1 MAQPN
6 LRWADVPVLKG
17 VNNDGT
23 ASGNLFSRNTDMP
36 VVGIGNIYR
45 FVTGGSDQCVR
56 RGNPS
61 SGVLCRGDGRQGT
74 GKKQERPMVFGRSCR
89 CFVSD
94 DGKSAGKEFVLLGVF
109 LGYEVI
115 SMIRPSFFWY
125 CVPFVIAC
133 LPTGI
138 GLDVQLMLTLLM
150 CMLYIQHDFV
160 VASYQ
165 EQTKEDILSEQR
177 LKRDMHEQ
185 EYALREEIDRSL
197 LKTEN
202 QLLEERARLSQLLHD
217 KLGHNINGSVYQL
230 EAVKLIMEQEPET
243 AKSMIQAVI
252 DQQRTGMNEIRA
264 ILRRERP
271 QKYKLALLQL
281 QQLCDECNQKGVE
294 AQLHIEGE
302 LSEVPEKYLEIIL
315 DNAFEAVSN
324 ALKYAKCTRIEME
337 IHVLN
342 QMIRCRISDN
352 GVGCAAMEDGMG
364 IAGMRRRVREV
375 NGILDFETEIGFT
388 INILLPR

>member
-1 MAQPN
+1 MTEQLRGTCFLAIRTCLLLALEIYIVLSQAALIGVSGGEILLLAFFVGAMAGKELVKN
-6 LRWADVPVLKG
+6 
-17 VNNDGT
+17 
-23 ASGNLFSRNTDMP
+23 RNAQWFL
-36 VVGIGNIYR
+36 VGAAA
-45 FVTGGSDQCVR
+45 
-56 RGNPS
+56 
-61 SGVLCRGDGRQGT
+61 VLCLM
-74 GKKQERPMVFGRSCR
+74 MV
-89 CFVSD
+89 
-94 DGKSAGKEFVLLGVF
+94 KALGKEFVLLGVF
-109 LGYEVI
+109 LGYEII

-138 GLDVQLMLTLLM
+138 GVDVQLMLTLLM

-197 LKTEN
+197 LKAEN

-252 DQQRTGMNEIRA
+252 DQLRTGMDEIRA

-281 QQLCDECNQKGVE
+281 SQLCDECNQKGVE

-324 ALKYAKCTRIEME
+324 SLKYAKCTRIEME

-352 GVGCAAMEDGMG
+352 GVGCEAMEDGMG